1 MRKAKQDKELRCVQV
16 SRWELDCGGGQRRL
30 PAKMWGQRLGEG
42 ERNSLEEWFL
52 QRGLGGGLKCQP
64 PRMFEKVT
72 DLTDGLV
79 CGLSLLLEYP

>member
-1 MRKAKQDKELRCVQV
+1 M
-16 SRWELDCGGGQRRL
+16 WE
-30 PAKMWGQRLGEG
+30 QRLREG

-52 QRGLGGGLKCQP
+52 QRGLGEGLKCQP
-64 PRMFEKVT
+64 ARMFEKVT